1 LVKVAIPRFQ
11 ERVAPCFEYSAT
23 IAIFTIEEGA
33 VVDQRDFALQSR
45 RDLDRV
51 RLLNDQEVG
60 TLICGG
66 LQESFE
72 DLVKARGIHVIS
84 WVVGEVEDVLGR
96 FLRGEL
102 ASGQNSRRQHEH
114 DVSHA
119 NTEDGPRCRINSS
132 KKPTS

>member
-1 LVKVAIPRFQ
+1 MNSKRRDGARGPRCVAYVVPLRNRQRIP
-11 ERVAPCFEYSAT
+11 
-23 IAIFTIEEGA
+23 
-33 VVDQRDFALQSR
+33 QSR

-51 RLLNDQEVG
+51 RLLNDQEVD

-72 DLVKARGIHVIS
+72 DLVTARGIHVIS

-102 ASGQNSRRQHEH
+102 ASGQNSRRQHQH

-119 NTEDGPRCRINSS
+119 NTEDGSRCKINSS
-132 KKPTS
+132 KKPTP